1 MGRDLPF
8 LSQPR
13 PVSRPANNPERDRQ
27 TLDQLVQGNQEG
39 LQDLISDHGLYVR
52 AYVKR
57 KLGQLLDHWQVEE
70 TMSLAS
76 LRAWQS
82 ASRFDPTRGRLRTW
96 FAVIARNCGLSLIA
110 QHQGQ
115 PFVSID
121 GVDPSILGV
130 ASSKPEGKRMQ
141 LVVDVHRAIGL
152 LPQLQRSVL
161 LADLNAGTTLPAPLL
176 AERFRTTAQSVHV
189 ARYRGRRDLRV
200 HLERLGY
207 GDRPR
212 ASHAPSIQSQLP
224 PASKL

>member
-1 MGRDLPF
+1 M
-8 LSQPR
+8 SK
-13 PVSRPANNPERDRQ
+13 SAYNPERDRQ
-27 TLDQLVQGNQEG
+27 TLDQLVQGQQEG
-39 LQDLISDHGLYVR
+39 LQNLISDHGPYVR

-57 KLGQLLDHWQVEE
+57 KLGKLLDHWQVEE

-130 ASSKPEGKRMQ
+130 ASGKPEGKRMQ

-176 AERFRTTAQSVHV
+176 AERFRTTAQSVYV
-189 ARYRGRRDLRV
+189 ARHRGRRDLRV
-200 HLERLGY
+200 QLERLGY

-224 PASKL
+224 SANKL

>member
-1 MGRDLPF
+1 
-8 LSQPR
+8 
-13 PVSRPANNPERDRQ
+13 VSKSANNPERDRQ
-27 TLDQLVQGNQEG
+27 TLDQLVQGQQEG
-39 LQDLISDHGLYVR
+39 LQNLISDHGPYVR

-130 ASSKPEGKRMQ
+130 ASGKPEGKRMQ

-176 AERFRTTAQSVHV
+176 AERFRTTAQSVYV
-189 ARYRGRRDLRV
+189 ARHRGRRDLRV
-200 HLERLGY
+200 QLERLGY
-207 GDRPR
+207 GDRQR
-212 ASHAPSIQSQLP
+212 ASHTPSSQSQLP
-224 PASKL
+224 SASKL

>member
-1 MGRDLPF
+1 M
-8 LSQPR
+8 SH
-13 PVSRPANNPERDRQ
+13 PADNPERDRE
-27 TLDQLVQGNQEG
+27 TLELLVQGRQEG
-39 LQDLISDHGLYVR
+39 LQNLINDHAPYVR

-57 KLGQLLDHWQVEE
+57 KLGTLLDHWQIEE

-82 ASRFDPTRGRLRTW
+82 ATRFDPTRGRLRAW
-96 FAVIARNCGLSLIA
+96 FAVVARNCGLSLIA
-110 QHQGQ
+110 QQQGQ

-121 GVDPSILGV
+121 GIDPTILGV
-130 ASSKPEGKRMQ
+130 ASGKTEARRMQ

-176 AERFRTTAQSVHV
+176 AERFRSTTQSIYV
-189 ARYRGRRDLRV
+189 ARHRGRRELRK

-207 GDRPR
+207 GEGLGTRQQAAD
-212 ASHAPSIQSQLP
+212 PSQSP
-224 PASKL
+224 PESKL

>member
-1 MGRDLPF
+1 M
-8 LSQPR
+8 R
-13 PVSRPANNPERDRQ
+13 PVSKPTDNPERDRQ
-27 TLDQLVQGNQEG
+27 TLDLLVQGHQEG
-39 LQDLISDHGLYVR
+39 LQNLIQDHGPYVR

-57 KLGQLLDHWQVEE
+57 KLGQLLDHWQIEE

-82 ASRFDPTRGRLRTW
+82 SSRFDPSRGRLRAW
-96 FAVIARNCGLSLIA
+96 FAIVARNCGLSLIA

-121 GVDPSILGV
+121 GVDPTVLGV
-130 ASSKPEGKRMQ
+130 ASGRSEARRMQ
-141 LVVDVHRAIGL
+141 MVVDVHRAIGM

-176 AERFRTTAQSVHV
+176 AERFRSTAKSIYV
-189 ARYRGRRDLRV
+189 ARHRGRRDLRV

-207 GDRPR
+207 GDRPGT
-212 ASHAPSIQSQLP
+212 SQQPSDTSQLP
-224 PASKL
+224 PESKL